1 MKNVM
6 EYIKLHA
13 KKFIIGAVA
22 FVATLGI
29 YGLYKLYQM
38 KKGS

>member
-6 EYIKLHA
+6 EFIKLHA

-22 FVATLGI
+22 FVTTFGI

-38 KKGS
+38 KKSS